1 MIYWQMNSF
10 IYFSFIQ
17 GVFAFFAPC
26 AVALLPA
33 YIVSFISR
41 NQGQEHLKIYLLLR
55 GLKLALFSI
64 LGILVIYAIASG
76 FIVLAAELIKE
87 YMKYVAISLGIILII
102 MAIFMLFGKE
112 FSLNIHINQKKYNNE
127 LKEAFFFGVAYA
139 IGALGCLFPLF
150 LVVASQALSE
160 QNTLLGVSYIVA
172 YFTGISLLMLTVIM
186 GSIFAK
192 DFISKKI
199 NSILPY
205 MQKISA
211 ILLIIAGIYIV
222 SYQMVLF

>member
-1 MIYWQMNSF
+1 MNSF

-41 NQGQEHLKIYLLLR
+41 NEDVQNSKFQILLK
-55 GLKLALFSI
+55 GLKLAFFSI
-64 LGILVIYAIASG
+64 LGILAIYIIAGG
-76 FIVLAAELIKE
+76 FIVLAAELIKS
-87 YMKYVAISLGIILII
+87 YMKYVAIFLGVMLVVIAIL
-102 MAIFMLFGKE
+102 MLLGKE
-112 FSLNIHINQKKYNNE
+112 FSLNIHINQKKYDNE
-127 LKEAFFFGVAYA
+127 IKEAFFFGVAYA

-160 QNTLLGVSYIVA
+160 PNTLLGASYIIA
-172 YFTGISLLMLTVIM
+172 YFVGISLLMIITIIS
-186 GSIFAK
+186 SIFAK

-199 NSILPY
+199 RFILPY

-211 ILLIIAGIYIV
+211 VLLIVAGIYIIY
-222 SYQMVLF
+222 YQMVLL